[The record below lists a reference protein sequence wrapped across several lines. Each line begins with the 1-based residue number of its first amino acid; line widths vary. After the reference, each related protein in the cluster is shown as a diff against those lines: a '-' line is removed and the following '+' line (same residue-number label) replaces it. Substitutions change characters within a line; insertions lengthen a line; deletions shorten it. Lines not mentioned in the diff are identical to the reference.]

1 LHYPSF
7 LIIKGGTFYFM
18 AIEVGSKLEGKV
30 TGITHFG
37 AFVELPEG
45 GTGLVHI
52 SEIAD
57 NYVKDVNDHL
67 KLEDKVLVKVINVD
81 KDGKIGLSIK
91 QTVDKPPAQERPART
106 ERPAGF
112 RPSSSGEGRREGSGD
127 RPSSGG
133 SGGGGGGFNRS
144 GGGSGDRGGRNFNK
158 APAGKPTF
166 EDKVSRFLKDSEE
179 RISSLKKNTEG
190 KRGGRGARR
199 D

>member
-1 LHYPSF
+1 
-7 LIIKGGTFYFM
+7 M
-18 AIEVGSKLEGKV
+18 AIEVGTKLTGKV

-67 KLEDKVLVKVINVD
+67 KLNDQVLVKVINVD

-91 QTVDKPPAQERPART
+91 QAVDRPAAAERPARPP
-106 ERPAGF
+106 RPQ
-112 RPSSSGEGRREGSGD
+112 
-127 RPSSGG
+127 
-133 SGGGGGGFNRS
+133 GGGGF
-144 GGGSGDRGGRNFNK
+144 GGDRGGFNRDRGGFNRDRGGRSFNRPPVK
-158 APAGKPTF
+158 ASF
-166 EDKVSRFLKDSEE
+166 EDKMSRFLKDSEE
-179 RISSLKKNTEG
+179 RISSLKKATES
-190 KRGGRGARR
+190 KRGGRGGRR

>member
-1 LHYPSF
+1 
-7 LIIKGGTFYFM
+7 M
-18 AIEVGSKLEGKV
+18 AIEVGTKLEGKV

-45 GTGLVHI
+45 VTGLVHI

-67 KLEDKVLVKVINVD
+67 KLNDQVLVKVINVD

-91 QTVDKPPAQERPART
+91 QAVDKPVEARPERPAYGDR
-106 ERPAGF
+106 RPDGNRGDRGPGGYGGG
-112 RPSSSGEGRREGSGD
+112 RPGGD
-127 RPSSGG
+127 RPGG
-133 SGGGGGGFNRS
+133 FGGGGGRG
-144 GGGSGDRGGRNFNK
+144 GDRGGFGGRGGGRGDRGPK
-158 APAGKPTF
+158 PPATF
-166 EDKVSRFLKDSEE
+166 EDKMSRFLKDSEE

>member
-1 LHYPSF
+1 
-7 LIIKGGTFYFM
+7 M

-37 AFVELPEG
+37 AFVELSEG
-45 GTGLVHI
+45 VTGLVHI

-67 KLEDKVLVKVINVD
+67 KLNDIVTVKVINVD

-91 QTVDKPPAQERPART
+91 QSVDRPVDAAPPTRPARF
-106 ERPAGF
+106 ERQ
-112 RPSSSGEGRREGSGD
+112 GD
-127 RPSSGG
+127 RGG
-133 SGGGGGGFNRS
+133 PGAGRGDRGGFGR
-144 GGGSGDRGGRNFNK
+144 GDRGGRGGK
-158 APAGKPTF
+158 PPAGKPTF
-166 EDKVSRFLKDSEE
+166 EDKMARFLKDSED

>member
-1 LHYPSF
+1 
-7 LIIKGGTFYFM
+7 M
-18 AIEVGSKLEGKV
+18 AIEVGSKLQGKV

-37 AFVELPEG
+37 AFVELSEG
-45 GTGLVHI
+45 VTGLVHI

-67 KLEDKVLVKVINVD
+67 KLSDIVTVKVINVD

-91 QTVDKPPAQERPART
+91 QAVDRPVDAAPPTRPARF
-106 ERPAGF
+106 ERQ
-112 RPSSSGEGRREGSGD
+112 
-127 RPSSGG
+127 
-133 SGGGGGGFNRS
+133 GGGGDRGGFNR
-144 GGGSGDRGGRNFNK
+144 GDRGDRGGRG
-158 APAGKPTF
+158 GKPPVNRLTF
-166 EDKVSRFLKDSEE
+166 EDKMARFLKDSED

>member
-1 LHYPSF
+1 
-7 LIIKGGTFYFM
+7 M

-37 AFVELPEG
+37 AFVELGEG
-45 GTGLVHI
+45 VTGLVHI

-67 KLEDKVLVKVINVD
+67 KLGDKVTVKVINVD

-91 QTVDKPPAQERPART
+91 QAVDKPPGEARPPRSF
-106 ERPAGF
+106 P
-112 RPSSSGEGRREGSGD
+112 PREGGGSGGFN
-127 RPSSGG
+127 RGPREGG
-133 SGGGGGGFNRS
+133 SGGGGGFNR
-144 GGGSGDRGGRNFNK
+144 GDRGGRPFNK
-158 APAGKPTF
+158 SHQGGRVTF
-166 EDKVSRFLKDSEE
+166 EDKMSKFLKDSEE
-179 RISSLKKNTEG
+179 KISSLRKNTEG

>member
-1 LHYPSF
+1 
-7 LIIKGGTFYFM
+7 M
-18 AIEVGSKLEGKV
+18 AIEVGTKLEGKV

-67 KLEDKVLVKVINVD
+67 KLNDKVLVKVINVD

-91 QTVDKPPAQERPART
+91 QAVDKPVEERPARP
-106 ERPAGF
+106 ERH
-112 RPSSSGEGRREGSGD
+112 
-127 RPSSGG
+127 
-133 SGGGGGGFNRS
+133 GGGFGGREGGFNR
-144 GGGSGDRGGRNFNK
+144 GGGDRPGGPGGFNRGGGDRPGGFRGDRGGRGFG
-158 APAGKPTF
+158 GKPAFGKPSF
-166 EDKVSRFLKDSEE
+166 EDKVSKFLKDSEE

>member
-1 LHYPSF
+1 
-7 LIIKGGTFYFM
+7 M
-18 AIEVGSKLEGKV
+18 AIEVGTKLEGRV

-37 AFVELPEG
+37 AFVELSG
-45 GTGLVHI
+45 GVTGLVHI

-57 NYVKDVNDHL
+57 SYVKDVNDHL

-91 QTVDKPPAQERPART
+91 QAIDKPVEAKPARF
-106 ERPAGF
+106 ER
-112 RPSSSGEGRREGSGD
+112 
-127 RPSSGG
+127 SGG
-133 SGGGGGGFNRS
+133 GAGREYSGTKPGYSGGGGGDRGGFNRNDRS
-144 GGGSGDRGGRNFNK
+144 GRSFKPAVNK
-158 APAGKPTF
+158 MPSF

-190 KRGGRGARR
+190 KRGGRGAKR

>member
-1 LHYPSF
+1 
-7 LIIKGGTFYFM
+7 M
-18 AIEVGSKLEGKV
+18 AIEVGTKLEGKV

-91 QTVDKPPAQERPART
+91 QAVDKPPTAERPP
-106 ERPAGF
+106 RPPRQGGF
-112 RPSSSGEGRREGSGD
+112 ERRE
-127 RPSSGG
+127 
-133 SGGGGGGFNRS
+133 GGGFNR
-144 GGGSGDRGGRNFNK
+144 GDRGGRPFK
-158 APAGKPTF
+158 PPMGKTSF
-166 EDKVSRFLKDSEE
+166 EDKMSRFLKDSEE
-179 RISSLKKNTEG
+179 RISSLKKNTDS

>member
-1 LHYPSF
+1 
-7 LIIKGGTFYFM
+7 M
-18 AIEVGSKLEGKV
+18 AIEVGSKLQGKV

-37 AFVELPEG
+37 AFVELSEG
-45 GTGLVHI
+45 VTGLVHI

-67 KLEDKVLVKVINVD
+67 KLNDIVTVKVINVD

-91 QTVDKPPAQERPART
+91 QAVDKPVDAAPTRPARF
-106 ERPAGF
+106 ERQ
-112 RPSSSGEGRREGSGD
+112 
-127 RPSSGG
+127 
-133 SGGGGGGFNRS
+133 GGGGDRGGFNR
-144 GGGSGDRGGRNFNK
+144 GGDRGGRGGGRPPGPK
-158 APAGKPTF
+158 SVTF
-166 EDKVSRFLKDSEE
+166 EDKMARFLKDSED

>member
-1 LHYPSF
+1 
-7 LIIKGGTFYFM
+7 M

-45 GTGLVHI
+45 GTGLVHN

-67 KLEDKVLVKVINVD
+67 KLNDIVTVKVINVD

-91 QTVDKPPAQERPART
+91 QAVDKPVEATRPARF
-106 ERPAGF
+106 ERP
-112 RPSSSGEGRREGSGD
+112 
-127 RPSSGG
+127 SGG
-133 SGGGGGGFNRS
+133 SGGGFGGGGDRGPRGGGF
-144 GGGSGDRGGRNFNK
+144 GGRGGDRGGRG
-158 APAGKPTF
+158 GKPPANKLSF
-166 EDKVSRFLKDSEE
+166 EDKMSRFLKDSEE